1 MPLSA
6 YTLPASKRPAID
18 RGLLAAFG
26 NTTLDAITPVSGGLS
41 GAGVHRIEIGGGV
54 YLLRLDGPKEGAG
67 DGLRDPTRSHA
78 CMKIAAEAGLA
89 PRVLHADAE
98 AGVTITDFV
107 VARSPQV
114 PRAALIAQLGR
125 MVRALHDTPA
135 FPPLVDYLDGL
146 DGLAAQALGSGLPT
160 PTMVA
165 KARSV
170 QVALS
175 TAYRRLEPQLVSSH
189 NDLNPGNIVHDG
201 ERPWLVDWDA
211 AFLADRY
218 VDLAALANVYAR
230 DPADEAALLE
240 AYFGEPSTPDRQA
253 RLYLA
258 RQISHLFHAMIFI
271 SMAAGERPGARLNDF
286 ASDGR
291 TLAQLHLALSAGE
304 PVLAGWEGRVA
315 YGLAHLAEA
324 LANVGDA
331 RFAEATRLAR

>member
-1 MPLSA
+1 MPLLA
-6 YTLPASKRPAID
+6 DTLPLNKRPAID
-18 RGLLAAFG
+18 RGLLAVFG
-26 NTTLDAITPVSGGLS
+26 NTTLDAVTPVSGGLS
-41 GAGVHRIEIGGGV
+41 GAGVHRIEVGGSA
-54 YLLRLDGPKEGAG
+54 YLLRLDGPKGGEG

-78 CMKIAAEAGLA
+78 CMKIAAAAGLA
-89 PRVLHADAE
+89 PRVLYADAE
-98 AGVTITDFV
+98 AGVAITDFV
-107 VARSPQV
+107 VARSPTI
-114 PRAALIAQLGR
+114 PRAELVAQLGQA
-125 MVRALHDTPA
+125 VRALHDAPA

-146 DGLAAQALGSGLPT
+146 DGLAAQALGSGLLT
-160 PTMVA
+160 PTMMA
-165 KARSV
+165 KARAV

-201 ERPWLVDWDA
+201 QRPWLIDWDA

-218 VDLAALANVYAR
+218 VDLAAVANVYAR
-230 DPADEAALLE
+230 APADEAILLE
-240 AYFGEPSTPDRQA
+240 AYFGEPPTPDRQA

-271 SMAAGERPGARLNDF
+271 SIAAGERPGARLND
-286 ASDGR
+286 SGGDGR
-291 TLAQLHLALSAGE
+291 SLAQLHLALAGGE
-304 PVLAGWEGRVA
+304 PLLATWEGRVA

>member
-1 MPLSA
+1 MPLPA
-6 YTLPASKRPAID
+6 DALPVDKRPAID

-26 NTTLDAITPVSGGLS
+26 STTLDTITPVSGGLS
-41 GAGVHRIEIGGGV
+41 GAGVHRIEIGGRA
-54 YLLRLDGPKEGAG
+54 YLLRLDGPR
-67 DGLRDPTRSHA
+67 DGLRDPARSHA

-89 PRVLHADAE
+89 PRVLYADAE
-98 AGVTITDFV
+98 AGFAITDFV
-107 VARSPQV
+107 VARPSMV
-114 PRAALIAQLGR
+114 PRTALIAQLGQA
-125 MVRALHDTPA
+125 VRALHDTPA

-146 DGLAAQALGSGLPT
+146 DNLTAQALGSGLPT

-165 KARSV
+165 KARAV
-170 QVALS
+170 QVALT

-201 ERPWLVDWDA
+201 QRPWLIDWDA

-218 VDLAALANVYAR
+218 VDLAAVANVYAR
-230 DPADEAALLE
+230 ERADEAALLE
-240 AYFGEPSTPDRQA
+240 AYFGEPPTPDRQA

-271 SMAAGERPGARLNDF
+271 SMAAGERPGTRLND
-286 ASDGR
+286 SGGDDR
-291 TLAQLHLALSAGE
+291 SLAQLHAALSVGE
-304 PVLAGWEGRVA
+304 PVLAVWDGRVA

-324 LANVGDA
+324 LANVGDP

>member
-1 MPLSA
+1 MPL
-6 YTLPASKRPAID
+6 PATKRPAID

-26 NTTLDAITPVSGGLS
+26 TTTLATVTPVSGGLS
-41 GAGVHRIEIGGGV
+41 GAGVHRIEIGGGA
-54 YLLRLDGPKEGAG
+54 YLLRLDGPK
-67 DGLRDPTRSHA
+67 DGLRDPARSHA

-107 VARSPQV
+107 VAQPPKVS
-114 PRAALIAQLGR
+114 RAELIAQLGR
-125 MVRALHDTPA
+125 TVRALHDTPA

-146 DGLAAQALGSGLPT
+146 ESLAAQALGSGLPT
-160 PTMVA
+160 PTMIA
-165 KARSV
+165 KARAV

-175 TAYRRLEPQLVSSH
+175 TAYRRLAPQLVSSH

-201 ERPWLVDWDA
+201 VRPWLIDWDA

-218 VDLAALANVYAR
+218 VDLAAVANVYACE
-230 DPADEAALLE
+230 PADEALLLG
-240 AYFGEPSTPDRQA
+240 AYFGEPPTPDQQA

-258 RQISHLFHAMIFI
+258 RQISHLFHAMIFM
-271 SMAAGERPGARLNDF
+271 SMAAGERPGTRLGDS
-286 ASDGR
+286 SDGR
-291 TLAQLHLALSAGE
+291 SLTQLHAALAAGQ
-304 PVLAGWEGRVA
+304 PALGTWEGRVA

-324 LANVGDA
+324 VANVGHA